1 MPGKNYTFTTRV
13 DPKSP
18 PCAIP
23 TRVKIG
29 GGAGLRPRVRNAYFA
44 AAFIAIAGKPAPHI

>member
-18 PCAIP
+18 PHDIL
-23 TRVKIG
+23 TRMKIG
-29 GGAGLRPRVRNAYFA
+29 GGAGLRPRVRNAYSA
-44 AAFIAIAGKPAPHI
+44 QRLSP